1 MARTGRTWWTS
12 WGIKKF
18 FVNKSI
24 PGRIVAAMAGGEQ
37 GFGYGYLAGLCS
49 CSYWLSSQMAWPL
62 MFTPTLTML
71 WQNWGSE
78 RLGWL
83 SCHKA
88 RGPWICLWFSW
99 VVLNC
104 TWKRAPFVQIHN
116 QSTSRYMHFLIGLTT
131 WLQQQHMGH
140 RQNAQIGIE
149 ASGLPSV
156 PSVFEDTQHDRWLN
170 PQLPDPRKKTG
181 FIQVSECH
189 NAPSTF

>member
-104 TWKRAPFVQIHN
+104 TWKRAPFVQIHK
-116 QSTSRYMHFLIGLTT
+116 QSTCLTT

-140 RQNAQIGIE
+140 RQNAPIGIE

-156 PSVFEDTQHDRWLN
+156 PSVLEDTQHDRWLN
-170 PQLPDPRKKTG
+170 PQLPDQREK
-181 FIQVSECH
+181 QVSSRFQ
-189 NAPSTF
+189 NATMHPPRFKGVGAE